1 MINPRFQ
8 IGEKVYVK
16 ESHPDDVQNT
26 FTVDSIIIDKYGTWY
41 FLLNEF
47 GGILRIK
54 ESELEGEVQ
63 K

>member
-16 ESHPDDVQNT
+16 EFHPDDVQNT

-41 FLLNEF
+41 FLLIEF